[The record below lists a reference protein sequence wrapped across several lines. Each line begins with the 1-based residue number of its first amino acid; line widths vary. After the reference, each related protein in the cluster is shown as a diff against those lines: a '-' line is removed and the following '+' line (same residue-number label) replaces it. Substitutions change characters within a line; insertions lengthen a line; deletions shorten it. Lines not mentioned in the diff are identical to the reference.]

1 MKMEKESVQMRNH
14 SKGTLTLSP
23 LGGLANRMR
32 AILAADTLC
41 REVGS
46 ELKVVWMRESGLNA
60 RFCDLFQPLSVADV
74 QELGAKDYLLYA
86 PPLKRNLFIPSIPQ
100 KLRFDTTL
108 FDWHLPVLQQNP
120 EELAAMLKGKNVF
133 VASGLGFFPT
143 NDALFAQYFKP
154 LPSLMEEVGQR
165 TAAFGDQTVGVHIR
179 RTDNAMSIQCSPIEA
194 FVERME
200 AFPATTNFYLA
211 TDDERVKSL
220 MSEKFPHRVWSSP
233 FEADRNSLEG
243 MREAVVEMFSLAK
256 TSHFLGSYYSSFSDI
271 IVAMNQHG
279 EIVVKK

>member
-74 QELGAKDYLLYA
+74 QELEQKDYFLYA
-86 PPLKRNLFIPSIPQ
+86 PPLKRNLFIPYLSQ
-100 KLRFDTTL
+100 KFRFDVSL
-108 FDWHLPVLQQNP
+108 FDWHLAALQQNP
-120 EELAAMLKGKNVF
+120 EKLASMLKGKNVF

-143 NDALFAQYFKP
+143 DDALFTQYFKP
-154 LPSLMEEVGQR
+154 LPSLVEEVKKR
-165 TAAFGDQTVGVHIR
+165 TAAFTDNTVGVHIR
-179 RTDNAMSIQCSPIEA
+179 RTDNVMSIKCSPVDA
-194 FVERME
+194 FVERMK
-200 AFPATTNFYLA
+200 AFPVTMNFYLA
-211 TDDERVKSL
+211 TDDENVKSL
-220 MSEKFPHRVWSSP
+220 MLKEFPNRVGSSSCK
-233 FEADRNSLEG
+233 ADRSSLEG